1 MNATDTDDADH
12 EGASVISMIIW
23 NTSMTWVVMTNEL
36 GKYFLSY
43 TWLFDWYGGK
53 FIQQST
59 KMIEKSHLSFSGSS
73 FCKKNS
79 CLIVHFITVDCDG
92 FLFHLPMLIQCS
104 CNSWLSGSGSFAMV
118 DSVVLPESEWR
129 WPMNYRVQISCS
141 IVYTLFII
149 WNPLI
154 ARHVSSLYIEIL
166 FYSCLIVI
174 FCIVCASVVE
184 DATYI
189 FNCLYAR

>member
-118 DSVVLPESEWR
+118 DSVGPSRIGMEVADELPGTNKLLYSIYTIYHMESIDSLT
-129 WPMNYRVQISCS
+129 RV
-141 IVYTLFII
+141 V
-149 WNPLI
+149 
-154 ARHVSSLYIEIL
+154 SLYRDIVL
-166 FYSCLIVI
+166 FLFDCYFLYRLRVSCWRCHIY
-174 FCIVCASVVE
+174 F
-184 DATYI
+184 
-189 FNCLYAR
+189 